1 MKASLH
7 STVQDVTKEILS
19 EVDQIV
25 FPFTPFEVKGS
36 DLCSQ
41 HRLGDL
47 LRDDIEYLYEM
58 LTWWVEDRENLQWET
73 KGDKYPK
80 ALLRDLRGIDMDSV
94 SLCTVTDD
102 QESDENYYTD
112 MLLSYIVKLGVIVTT
127 LSEWMKFLLKQETL
141 LLKSEEVHCSLGVFI

>member
-1 MKASLH
+1 MEVSLH
-7 STVQDVTKEILS
+7 NTVQDVTKEILS

-25 FPFTPFEVKGS
+25 FPFTPFEAKGS
-36 DLCSQ
+36 NFCSQ
-41 HRLGDL
+41 HRLADL
-47 LRDDIEYLYEM
+47 LRDDVEYLYEM

-80 ALLRDLRGIDMDSV
+80 ALLQDLRGIDMDSV
-94 SLCTVTDD
+94 SLCTVFDD

-112 MLLSYIVKLGVIVTT
+112 MLLSYIVKLGVIVTA

-141 LLKSEEVHCSLGVFI
+141 LLKNEEVHCSLGMFL